1 MKHKNRSGFTI
12 VELLVVISIIA
23 LLIAILLP
31 AIGKARDAARVTQ
44 SSANLRNLSVAN
56 NTYSSDWADRQ
67 FTAVPDDVGLAV
79 MAGVDP
85 CAYSNTIAC
94 MPQQLVGYD
103 YTGALWGWWCGGSLC
118 PPGYPG
124 VCQFDY
130 VFTPFGGIHGSG
142 MFGSFRVPTVKAF
155 NSYVGDRWY
164 DPVFWAPKDTYPLRV
179 AEPFFNYPDEFN
191 PYSPD
196 NASAQVIAYSS
207 YVWSPAAMFSP
218 EILGHCGYKN
228 PKTDCGTA
236 GAWRSPAVGQ
246 VRFPGLKI
254 QMIEHHWLQNR
265 ETDANPSFGGSD
277 PSWLFN
283 QGYNSKPVTL
293 FFDGHVAVMGVSEF
307 ITGDTRARLQAE
319 NNEICSKCPDDP
331 CITGTCQTGLWSRDT
346 PLGQNGYYGN
356 LSYDTLVD
364 TSAGILTTD
373 GAQGRDTIGSS

>member
-44 SSANLRNLSVAN
+44 SSANLRNLAVAN
-56 NTYSSDWADRQ
+56 DTYSSDWADRQ
-67 FTAVPDDVGLAV
+67 FTAVPDDMGLAFSE
-79 MAGVDP
+79 GLGPVD
-85 CAYSNTIAC
+85 YNNQIAC

-103 YTGALWGWWCGGSLC
+103 YNGALWGWWCAGNLC
-118 PPGYPG
+118 NGYPG
-124 VCQFDY
+124 DPGYWNGCFYY
-130 VFTPFGGIHGSG
+130 VFQPFGLNGGN
-142 MFGSFRVPTVKAF
+142 FGSFRVPTTKAF

-196 NASAQVIAYSS
+196 NSSAQVIAYSS
-207 YVWSPAAMFSP
+207 YIWSPAAMFSS
-218 EILGHCGYKN
+218 EVMSHCGYKSPYGSN
-228 PKTDCGTA
+228 LP

-246 VRFPGLKI
+246 VRFPGQKVR
-254 QMIEHHWLQNR
+254 MIEHHWLQNT
-265 ETDANPSFGGSD
+265 ETDSNPSFGGSD
-277 PSWLFN
+277 PSWMFN

-293 FFDGHVAVMGVSEF
+293 FFDGHVAVIGTSDFME
-307 ITGDTRARLQAE
+307 GDTRAQVQAE
-319 NNEICSKCPDDP
+319 NNDICSQCPS
-331 CITGTCQTGLWSRDT
+331 GSGQCQTGLWSRDT
-346 PLGQNGYYGN
+346 PKGANGYYGN

-364 TSAGILTTD
+364 TSAVILTTD
-373 GAQGRDTIGSS
+373 GAAGRDYFGAK